1 MESKTDDLY
10 GHDIPK
16 RLQKVNTKL
25 KSLVT
30 LYDKDIIKNDID
42 KYNYINLGHDS
53 SETDIISDLNANQLQ
68 DQKYSLQLDVLKR
81 LWIINGLVNEL
92 DPLKA
97 LRDTDE
103 SENQSDNSQNN
114 SVNFSHAVYNYIKLK
129 LKVSE
134 LVTYLQTV
142 NFMGNSISEKDIND
156 IRILSD
162 LESNINEFE
171 SKIFVFIQIQF
182 KKFIK
187 IDNKEV
193 SILFS
198 PSVDDYQFND
208 FLNECYDFISSSNSF
223 DSSDEDTISN
233 LFNFNKRFVE
243 WISNAYDEKIN
254 KNFIANF
261 NERENEISIG
271 FSESD
276 NQDVTDFNFEETLNS
291 TENIVNFFDK
301 LTSLIKTEDSK
312 VNPSSKLKRF
322 ILKPITKNL
331 KNHLF
336 DDRNNENIYE
346 IIINNLNSDTNN
358 SNVETNIYKKL
369 KKLSTLL
376 SANGWS
382 SSGYSDIEF
391 WIDDIINYWIGNHV
405 DKALNSVKT
414 LCLDLKLSKEGKSDK
429 YKNIFEKLEIVYFKN
444 DNVQPEQQKPQ
455 QPSIQRDIQITAR
468 PIIEVN
474 KNKPE
479 DKKDDWNSKWTD
491 DEEDDD
497 GWGDEVEIADDDE
510 ETSKSSTKVENENK
524 EAEPEHKED
533 QDDDWDA
540 WNEEDDWNVDDKTGK
555 TNNKP
560 ESDSSDLGVV
570 SLSTGKTESPASTSQ
585 ILPKAKNSTF
595 SNEYYKTTKVV
606 KLLLEI
612 FDIFFIKYKEL
623 ASNGRIKSPEQLKD
637 VEELFYNEFNKICL
651 CFFMIVSQD
660 VTKFYLNEVLFFND
674 FCYLLDSLKDKY
686 HDSLYLNDCYKLNNQ
701 TIDKIIINNK
711 NELYNILKPYRSYLF
726 SDDSARFPDDV
737 LKSQTDK
744 LLNETKSFL
753 QDNLFRRYH
762 DNLEE
767 FEINKQLNST
777 IIANIISTYHSFI
790 IMKLLYRK
798 TIGDEESLILANFI
812 QATLS
817 YSLPTAISKHGN
829 SDDIAKQLGKIQTY
843 NKLDQIR
850 IVLSSSLKEISNHFY
865 DAVFYDLDTQELI
878 GLICALF
885 IDSPTRR
892 EVIQDIKSIREEA
905 DS

>member
-16 RLQKVNTKL
+16 RLQKANTKL

-30 LYDKDIIKNDID
+30 LYDKDIIKNDIS
-42 KYNYINLGHDS
+42 KYSYRKLGHDS
-53 SETDIISDLNANQLQ
+53 SETDIISDLNSNQLL
-68 DQKYSLQLDVLKR
+68 DQKYSLQLEVLKK
-81 LWIINGLVNEL
+81 LWIINGLVIEL
-92 DPLKA
+92 SPLKTLKDA
-97 LRDTDE
+97 DG
-103 SENQSDNSQNN
+103 SETQSDDNQNN
-114 SVNFSHAVYNYIKLK
+114 SSINFSHAVYNYIKLK

-134 LVTYLQTV
+134 LVAYLKTG
-142 NFMGNSISEKDIND
+142 NFMGNSISEKDINE

-171 SKIFVFIQIQF
+171 SKIFVLIQIQF

-193 SILFS
+193 SVVFS
-198 PSVDDYQFND
+198 PSVDDYEFND
-208 FLNECYDFISSSNSF
+208 FLSECYDFISSSNSF
-223 DSSDEDTISN
+223 DSSDEDSISN
-233 LFNFNKRFVE
+233 LFNFNKSFVE

-261 NERENEISIG
+261 NEKRTEISID

-276 NQDVTDFNFEETLNS
+276 NRNLKDFNFEGTLNS

-301 LTSLIKTEDSK
+301 LTNLIETEDEN

-322 ILKPITKNL
+322 ILKPIMKNL
-331 KNHLF
+331 KHQLF
-336 DDRNNENIYE
+336 DERNNENIYE
-346 IIINNLNSDTNN
+346 IIINNLNNDANN
-358 SNVETNIYKKL
+358 SNIETNIYKKL
-369 KKLSTLL
+369 KKLSSLL
-376 SANGWS
+376 SENSWS

-405 DKALNSVKT
+405 DKALSSVKT
-414 LCLDLKLSKEGKSDK
+414 LCLDLKFSKEGKSDK
-429 YKNIFEKLEIVYFKN
+429 FKNIFKELEIVYFKN
-444 DNVQPEQQKPQ
+444 DNVQAEKQPEQQQ
-455 QPSIQRDIQITAR
+455 QQQAIQRDIKTTH
-468 PIIEVN
+468 
-474 KNKPE
+474 KPE

-491 DEEDDD
+491 DEDDED
-497 GWGDEVEIADDDE
+497 GWGDEVEIEDDDE
-510 ETSKSSTKVENENK
+510 EIVKNSTK
-524 EAEPEHKED
+524 AEEIKDAGSEDKED

-555 TNNKP
+555 LNNKP

-585 ILPKAKNSTF
+585 ILPEAKNSSC

-612 FDIFFIKYKEL
+612 FDNFFIKYKEL
-623 ASNGRIKSPEQLKD
+623 ASNGKIKSTEQLKD

-651 CFFMIVSQD
+651 CFFMIISQD
-660 VTKFYLNEVLFFND
+660 VTKFYLNEILFFND
-674 FCYLLDSLKDKY
+674 FCFLLDSLKDKFN
-686 HDSLYLNDCYKLNNQ
+686 DSLYLNDCYKLNNQ

-726 SDDSARFPDDV
+726 SDDSTRFPDDV
-737 LKSQTDK
+737 LKSETDN
-744 LLNETKSFL
+744 LLNETKQFL
-753 QDNLFRRYH
+753 QHNLFKRYH
-762 DNLEE
+762 DNLDE

-812 QATLS
+812 QSTLS

-829 SDDIAKQLGKIQTY
+829 SDGIAKQLGKIQTY

-892 EVIQDIKSIREEA
+892 EVIEDIKSIREEA

>member
-16 RLQKVNTKL
+16 RLQKANTKL

-30 LYDKDIIKNDID
+30 LYDKDIIKSNIS
-42 KYNYINLGHDS
+42 KYTYRNLGHDS
-53 SETDIISDLNANQLQ
+53 SETDIISDLNSNQLL
-68 DQKYSLQLDVLKR
+68 DQKYSLQLEVLKK

-92 DPLKA
+92 SPLKT
-97 LRDTDE
+97 LKDTDG
-103 SENQSDNSQNN
+103 SETQSDDNQNN
-114 SVNFSHAVYNYIKLK
+114 SSINFSHAVYNYIKLK

-134 LVTYLQTV
+134 LVAYLKTG
-142 NFMGNSISEKDIND
+142 NFMGNSISEKDINE

-171 SKIFVFIQIQF
+171 SRIFVLIQIQF

-187 IDNKEV
+187 IDNEEV
-193 SILFS
+193 SVVFS
-198 PSVDDYQFND
+198 PSVDDYEFND
-208 FLNECYDFISSSNSF
+208 FLSECYDFISSSNSF
-223 DSSDEDTISN
+223 DSSDEDSVSN
-233 LFNFNKRFVE
+233 LFNFNKSFVE

-254 KNFIANF
+254 KSFIANF
-261 NERENEISIG
+261 NEKGTEISIN

-276 NQDVTDFNFEETLNS
+276 NRNLKDFNFEGTLNS

-301 LTSLIKTEDSK
+301 LTNLIKTENAN

-322 ILKPITKNL
+322 ILKPIMKNL
-331 KNHLF
+331 KHQLF
-336 DDRNNENIYE
+336 DERNNENIYE
-346 IIINNLNSDTNN
+346 IIINNLNNDTNN
-358 SNVETNIYKKL
+358 SSIETNIYKKL
-369 KKLSTLL
+369 KKLSSLL
-376 SANGWS
+376 SENGWS

-405 DKALNSVKT
+405 AKALNSVKT
-414 LCLDLKLSKEGKSDK
+414 LCLDLKLSREGKSDK
-429 YKNIFEKLEIVYFKN
+429 FKNIFKELEIVYFKN
-444 DNVQPEQQKPQ
+444 DNVQAEKQPEQQQ
-455 QPSIQRDIQITAR
+455 QQQAIQMDIKTTH
-468 PIIEVN
+468 
-474 KNKPE
+474 KPE

-491 DEEDDD
+491 DEDDED
-497 GWGDEVEIADDDE
+497 GWGDEVEIEDDDE
-510 ETSKSSTKVENENK
+510 EIVKNSTK
-524 EAEPEHKED
+524 AEEIKDTGSEDKED

-555 TNNKP
+555 LNNKP

-585 ILPKAKNSTF
+585 ILPEAKNASS

-612 FDIFFIKYKEL
+612 FDNFFIKYKEL
-623 ASNGRIKSPEQLKD
+623 ASNGKIKSTEQLKD

-651 CFFMIVSQD
+651 CFFMIISQD
-660 VTKFYLNEVLFFND
+660 VTKFYLNEILFFND
-674 FCYLLDSLKDKY
+674 FCFLLDSLKDKFN
-686 HDSLYLNDCYKLNNQ
+686 DSLYLNDCYKLNNQ

-726 SDDSARFPDDV
+726 SDDSTRFPDDV
-737 LKSQTDK
+737 LKSETDK
-744 LLNETKSFL
+744 LLNETKQFL
-753 QDNLFRRYH
+753 QDNLFKRYH
-762 DNLEE
+762 DNLDE

-829 SDDIAKQLGKIQTY
+829 SDGIAKQLGKIQTY

-892 EVIQDIKSIREEA
+892 EVIEDIKSIREEA